1 MKQKHRILIVDD
13 DADDREIIRDAFIS
27 ALEEQEYIFIENG
40 DKLLDYLEG
49 NMEERIPSLIMLDL
63 NMPGKDGRETLRE
76 IKGDKRYQHIPTIV
90 FTTSSS
96 MRDKQMVYDLGA
108 NCFITKPVSFKDL
121 IEVTRSIGQYW
132 FEIVELPTF
141 RDNE

>member
-13 DADDREIIRDAFIS
+13 DADDREIIRDAFIT
-27 ALEEQEYIFIENG
+27 ALDEQEYIFIENG
-40 DKLLDYLEG
+40 DKLLEYLEG

-108 NCFITKPVSFKDL
+108 NCFITKPDTFNKL
-121 IEVTRSIGQYW
+121 IEMTTSISKLWLQ
-132 FEIVELPTF
+132 
-141 RDNE
+141 